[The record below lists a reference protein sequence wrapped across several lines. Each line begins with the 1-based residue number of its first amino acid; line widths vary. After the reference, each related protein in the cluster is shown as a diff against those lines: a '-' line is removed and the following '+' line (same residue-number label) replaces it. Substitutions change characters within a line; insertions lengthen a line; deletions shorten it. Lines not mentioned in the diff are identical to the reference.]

1 MGSCLRRTGAARLCS
16 AARLQCWH
24 KRRFHWAY
32 IGRMSALAR
41 LRDCTGARFSTEMR
55 PCSALAARRFS
66 PHHGGDPLAGG
77 GAIDQ
82 AAGETG
88 WWLFCDVSTL
98 LDMWATSLCTSL
110 VRYLECRPKRCQ
122 RTSVPRP
129 KRLVFAASHKKRSDP
144 TTAWN
149 LHFKRECACHYYFYL
164 WHESRIQN
172 TMCVC
177 VSEAIL
183 NSCSSYITSQ
193 SQSCNASVLSTH
205 PMASRHTCR
214 FVNCSRWI
222 RPTFKICWKPAV
234 KKGLS
239 RRSAF
244 SICLPSQILRR
255 LSTLL
260 LGRNYVEQKTEVEI
274 HENVDEN
281 DDSDS
286 DEQSEVKD
294 EDEKDDGCDASDQ
307 EEEIVAEGE
316 KETDDCKSF
325 KGIATMHFS
334 VLYASDAPP
343 EPGQMPDVIQTLRH
357 KLLSLCWTHKLG
369 LDKQAE
375 RHGRR
380 FTQK

>member
-1 MGSCLRRTGAARLCS
+1 MQR
-16 AARLQCWH
+16 
-24 KRRFHWAY
+24 
-32 IGRMSALAR
+32 
-41 LRDCTGARFSTEMR
+41 
-55 PCSALAARRFS
+55 
-66 PHHGGDPLAGG
+66 
-77 GAIDQ
+77 
-82 AAGETG
+82 
-88 WWLFCDVSTL
+88 
-98 LDMWATSLCTSL
+98 
-110 VRYLECRPKRCQ
+110 VR
-122 RTSVPRP
+122 V
-129 KRLVFAASHKKRSDP
+129 V
-144 TTAWN
+144 
-149 LHFKRECACHYYFYL
+149 
-164 WHESRIQN
+164 
-172 TMCVC
+172 
-177 VSEAIL
+177 
-183 NSCSSYITSQ
+183 
-193 SQSCNASVLSTH
+193 NASNGVEAYLPLCQLQQVDSAH
-205 PMASRHTCR
+205 FQNLLEASSQEGPLEEVRLLH
-214 FVNCSRWI
+214 
-222 RPTFKICWKPAV
+222 
-234 KKGLS
+234 
-239 RRSAF
+239 
-244 SICLPSQILRR
+244 LPPITDSET